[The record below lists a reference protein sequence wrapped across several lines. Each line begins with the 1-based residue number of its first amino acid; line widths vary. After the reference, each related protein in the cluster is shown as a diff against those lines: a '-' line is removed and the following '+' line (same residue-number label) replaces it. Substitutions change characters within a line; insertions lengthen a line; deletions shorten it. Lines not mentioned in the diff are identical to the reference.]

1 MINTTISIAITLLLA
16 GCVTNKLQP
25 SIYSKSD
32 VMDVESTT
40 VALSQPISHLSI
52 DHSSASQDPAFLMQT
67 ISNWVKNKKN
77 KEIEEA
83 LPLFDTIENRKH
95 IEKFIVDNLCDSLKE
110 MCVESAGDA
119 SLLVTPILVGFRFDQ
134 LSNLKYL
141 PTYVFDIE
149 LQKNGLVLFKHTI
162 GAGNL
167 FHINGVQK
175 TGMRSDLGYKKP
187 IQIIENRE
195 EALSRMEEVMRE
207 LSQEI
212 VKYFSDSSR
221 RAL

>member
-1 MINTTISIAITLLLA
+1 MINTIKYIAITLLVA
-16 GCVTNKLQP
+16 GCATNKLQP
-25 SIYSKSD
+25 AIYSKSD
-32 VMDVESTT
+32 IVDIESITIDF
-40 VALSQPISHLSI
+40 SQPISHLSI
-52 DHSSASQDPAFLMQT
+52 DHSSASKDPGLLMQT
-67 ISNWVKNKKN
+67 ISIWAKNKAS
-77 KEIEEA
+77 KEIEEV
-83 LPLFDTIENRKH
+83 LPLFDTVDNRKH
-95 IEKFIVDNLCDSLKE
+95 VENFIIDYLCDSLKS
-110 MCVESAGDA
+110 MCVESGGDA
-119 SLLVTPILVGFRFDQ
+119 SLLVTPIFVGFRFDQ

-149 LQKNGLVLFKHTI
+149 LQKNGIVLFKHII

-175 TGMRSDLGYKKP
+175 TGVRPEFGYKNP

-212 VKYFSDSSR
+212 VIFFSDSSQR
-221 RAL
+221 NI